1 MKVELISPVGD
12 SETRGNGK
20 SHGAASNSH
29 LQVTTHEDVW
39 VVRFTDR
46 QLVGSLPDD
55 VGGELYAVA
64 AQEGCTKLLL
74 NFSGVEFLASDML
87 GKVVVLNKKMKQKG
101 GKLTL
106 CRLCPYVRQIF
117 VTTKLDLIL
126 NVRETEAEGLT
137 VA

>member
-1 MKVELISPVGD
+1 MKVELNSQVENPE
-12 SETRGNGK
+12 SRGNGK
-20 SHGAASNSH
+20 PNGAVSNSH

-46 QLVGSLPDD
+46 QLVGNLPDE

-64 AQEGCTKLLL
+64 AQEGCTKLVL

-106 CRLCPYVRQIF
+106 CRLCPYVRQIL

-126 NVRETEAEGLT
+126 SVKDTEAEGLT
-137 VA
+137 AT